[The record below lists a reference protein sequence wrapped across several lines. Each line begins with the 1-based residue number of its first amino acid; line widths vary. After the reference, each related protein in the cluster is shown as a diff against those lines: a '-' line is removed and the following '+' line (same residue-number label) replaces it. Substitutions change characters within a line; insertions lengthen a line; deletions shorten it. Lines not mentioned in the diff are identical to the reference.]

1 MGAVLSLAASVSL
14 TTTSHAN
21 EITIAALGDS
31 LTQGYGLPNGQGFV
45 PKLEAWLK
53 GQGEDIKII
62 NAGVSGDTTAGG
74 VRRIDWTIQGDVD
87 ALIVA
92 LGANDL
98 LRGIDVASSRDN
110 IDTILTKARAKGLPV
125 LLIGLDV
132 PGNFGGDYE
141 MAFEAIYPDMA
152 EKHGTLLVKS
162 FLAPLIKNENILT
175 AFLKFM
181 QPDGLHPNADGVVR
195 IVEDIGPAVQTLAAQ
210 VKD

>member
-1 MGAVLSLAASVSL
+1 MAASVSL

-132 PGNFGGDYE
+132 PGNFGGYYE